1 MATEHSPYRTNGL
14 SHFLGWLSLLVV
26 LLGAAFQVYGQLQ
39 ALMARED
46 EADTDRHQLMERM
59 DRLESLILERLATH

>member
-1 MATEHSPYRTNGL
+1 M
-14 SHFLGWLSLLVV
+14 V

-46 EADTDRHQLMERM
+46 EADTDRHQLMDRM
-59 DRLESLILERLATH
+59 DRLETLILERLAAH